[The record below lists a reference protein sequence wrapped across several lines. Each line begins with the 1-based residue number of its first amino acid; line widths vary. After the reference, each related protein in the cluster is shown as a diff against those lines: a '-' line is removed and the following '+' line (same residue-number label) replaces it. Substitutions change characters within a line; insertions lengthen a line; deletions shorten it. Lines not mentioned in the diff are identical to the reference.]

1 VTEGQKE
8 SSKDCIHKIVEV
20 MKTSNF
26 ESLCPKNP
34 RMDIYDTLNSH
45 KTLFAPNLTQV
56 IATTEQS
63 GPKCLG

>member
-1 VTEGQKE
+1 
-8 SSKDCIHKIVEV
+8 